1 MVEGV
6 KTNKQQLRLLQHL
19 QPTAT
24 KIKLSKSITSTYCYY
39 INVSVNMR
47 LSVERKPIRV
57 NPDPKRVIARFFFNG
72 NDRAKEV
79 IQRVMGISEEDA
91 FSIISPLLQEYSKRH
106 RNITRV
112 LNRHCSK
119 LKPLFAELDIDFDT
133 LTVYRKLLIGSYFTH
148 EYSIESAAFFNP
160 SIIQDPDQTELQE
173 GQRRVIMS
181 FRAVGEGHISSITF
195 RRALF
200 DKYNNITV
208 LPAGN
213 YIDEAEIVRN
223 AVYNKKLFFDKA
235 AITQINIAVLE
246 ELESKLDH
254 HFEYSNLR
262 RIILD
267 SQKGQESDLKKLEY
281 DKVLWLA
288 DSYYEIVF
296 SLDTD
301 ISDRVIFPIS
311 EYERKGIEDARFV
324 EFKADDG
331 SSIYYATYT
340 AYDGALIMPKL
351 LQTNDFYNFKIMPLY
366 GAGAQNKNLALFP
379 RKINGKY
386 VMISRIDGCNNY
398 IMYSD
403 KINIWEKP
411 ILLQQPKFTWEFIQI
426 GNCGSPIETEQ
437 GWIVITHGVGPMRRY
452 VLGASLLK
460 LDDPAVEIGRLSEPL
475 LIPNSEEREGYV
487 PNVIYSCGSIVNNGK
502 LVIPYGLSDYSTSF
516 AEIDMND
523 LINKL
528 IEEGKQQKAA
538 KKKHVTAKE
547 EVVSK

>member
-1 MVEGV
+1 M
-6 KTNKQQLRLLQHL
+6 R
-19 QPTAT
+19 
-24 KIKLSKSITSTYCYY
+24 I
-39 INVSVNMR
+39 SVD
-47 LSVERKPIRV
+47 RKPVRI

-79 IQRVMGISEEDA
+79 IQRVVGISEEIA
-91 FSIISPLLQEYSKRH
+91 FGIVSPLLQEYSRRH
-106 RNITRV
+106 RNITRA

-119 LKPLFAELDIDFDT
+119 LKPLFAELEMDYDS
-133 LTVYRKLLIGSYFTH
+133 LSVYRKLLIGSYFTH

-160 SIIQDPDQTELQE
+160 SIIEDPDQTELMDGE
-173 GQRRVIMS
+173 RRVIIS

-195 RRALF
+195 RRALI
-200 DKYNNITV
+200 DAANNITV
-208 LPAGN
+208 LPAGS

-235 AITQINIAVLE
+235 AVTQINVDVLK

-262 RIILD
+262 RIIID
-267 SQKGQESDLKKLEY
+267 SQKLKDSDLAKLEY

-324 EFKADDG
+324 NFTNEDG
-331 SSIYYATYT
+331 STVYYATYT
-340 AYDGALIMPKL
+340 AYDGSLIMPKL

-366 GAGAQNKNLALFP
+366 GDGAQNKNLALFP
-379 RKINGKY
+379 RKINGKF

-426 GNCGSPIETEQ
+426 GNCGSPIETQ
-437 GWIVITHGVGPMRRY
+437 DGWLLITHGVGPMRRY

-460 LDDPAVEIGRLSEPL
+460 LDDPSVEIGRLKEPL
-475 LIPNSEEREGYV
+475 LTPNSDEREGYV
-487 PNVIYSCGSIVNNGK
+487 PNVLYSCGQLVHNGK
-502 LVIPYGLSDYSTSF
+502 LIIPYGVSDSSTAF
-516 AEIDMND
+516 AEVDMTE
-523 LINKL
+523 LL
-528 IEEGKQQKAA
+528 
-538 KKKHVTAKE
+538 TRLKE
-547 EVVSK
+547 DGAG

>member
-1 MVEGV
+1 
-6 KTNKQQLRLLQHL
+6 
-19 QPTAT
+19 
-24 KIKLSKSITSTYCYY
+24 
-39 INVSVNMR
+39 MR
-47 LSVERKPIRV
+47 LFIERKPIRI

-79 IQRVMGISEEDA
+79 IQRVMEIDEDTVFGIV
-91 FSIISPLLQEYSKRH
+91 SPLLQEYSKRH
-106 RNITRV
+106 RNITRA

-119 LKPLFAELDIDFDT
+119 LKPLFTELDIDYDA

-160 SIIQDPDQTELQE
+160 SIVEDPDQTELLE
-173 GQRRVIMS
+173 GERRVIIS

-195 RRALF
+195 RRALI
-200 DKYNNITV
+200 DQANNITV
-208 LPAGN
+208 SPAGS

-223 AVYNKKLFFDKA
+223 AVYNKKLFFEKA
-235 AITQINIAVLE
+235 AITQINIDVLN

-254 HFEYSNLR
+254 HFEYANLR
-262 RIILD
+262 RIIID
-267 SQKGQESDLKKLEY
+267 SQKLQESDITKLEY

-324 EFKADDG
+324 HFKNDDD
-331 SSIYYATYT
+331 STVYYATYT
-340 AYDGALIMPKL
+340 AYDGSLIMPKL

-386 VMISRIDGCNNY
+386 AMISRIDGINNY

-411 ILLQQPKFTWEFIQI
+411 IKLQHPKFSWEFIQI
-426 GNCGSPIETEQ
+426 GNCGSPIETDQ

-460 LDDPAVEIGRLSEPL
+460 LDDPEIEIGRLKEPL
-475 LIPNSEEREGYV
+475 LIPTSDEREGYV
-487 PNVIYSCGSIVNNGK
+487 PNVLYSCGALVHNGK
-502 LVIPYGLSDYSTSF
+502 LIIPYGVSDSSTAF
-516 AEIDMND
+516 AEVD
-523 LINKL
+523 LKELISKL
-528 IEEGKQQKAA
+528 IAD
-538 KKKHVTAKE
+538 KKETDRTEKAKE
-547 EVVSK
+547 KVV

>member
-1 MVEGV
+1 
-6 KTNKQQLRLLQHL
+6 
-19 QPTAT
+19 
-24 KIKLSKSITSTYCYY
+24 
-39 INVSVNMR
+39 MR
-47 LSVERKPIRV
+47 LSIERKPIRI

-72 NDRAKEV
+72 NDRAKDV
-79 IQRVMGISEEDA
+79 IRHVMAIDEDTA
-91 FSIISPLLQEYSKRH
+91 FGIISPLLQEYSKRH
-106 RNITRV
+106 RNITRA

-119 LKPLFAELDIDFDT
+119 LKPLFAELDIDYDS

-160 SIIQDPDQTELQE
+160 SIVEDPDQTELQG
-173 GQRRVIMS
+173 GQKRVIIS

-195 RRALF
+195 RRALL
-200 DKYNNITV
+200 DQDNNITV
-208 LPAGN
+208 DPAGS

-223 AVYNKKLFFDKA
+223 AVYNKKLFFEKA
-235 AITQINIAVLE
+235 AVTQINIDVLN

-254 HFEYSNLR
+254 HFEYANLR
-262 RIILD
+262 RIIID
-267 SQKGQESDLKKLEY
+267 SQKLQESDMMKLEY

-324 EFKADDG
+324 HFKNDDD
-331 SSIYYATYT
+331 STIYYATYT
-340 AYDGALIMPKL
+340 AYDGSLIMPKL
-351 LQTNDFYNFKIMPLY
+351 LQTDDFINFKIMPLY

-386 VMISRIDGCNNY
+386 AMISRIDGCNNY

-411 ILLQQPKFTWEFIQI
+411 DILQKPKFSWEFIQI
-426 GNCGSPIETEQ
+426 GNCGSPIETEH
-437 GWIVITHGVGPMRRY
+437 GWVVVTHGVGPMRRY

-460 LDDPAVEIGRLSEPL
+460 LDDPSVEIGRLKEPL
-475 LIPNSEEREGYV
+475 LIPNSDEREGYV
-487 PNVIYSCGSIVNNGK
+487 PNVLYSCGSIVHNGK
-502 LVIPYGLSDYSTSF
+502 LIIPYGVSDSSTAF
-516 AEIDMND
+516 AEVSMDD

-528 IEEGKQQKAA
+528 LEDKKEADKAGM
-538 KKKHVTAKE
+538 
-547 EVVSK
+547 

>member
-1 MVEGV
+1 
-6 KTNKQQLRLLQHL
+6 
-19 QPTAT
+19 
-24 KIKLSKSITSTYCYY
+24 
-39 INVSVNMR
+39 MR
-47 LSVERKPIRV
+47 LPVERKPIKIY
-57 NPDPKRVIARFFFNG
+57 PDPKRVIARFFFNG

-79 IQRVMGISEEDA
+79 IERVMHISEADA
-91 FSIISPLLQEYSKRH
+91 FGIVSPLLQEYSKRH

-119 LKPLFAELDIDFDT
+119 LKPLFSELNIDYDT

-160 SIIQDPDQTELQE
+160 SIIDDPNQSELKE
-173 GQRRVIMS
+173 GEKSVIIS

-195 RRALF
+195 RRALI
-200 DKYNNITV
+200 DRDNNITV
-208 LPAGN
+208 QPAGN
-213 YIDEAEIVRN
+213 YIDEAEIIRN

-235 AITQINIAVLE
+235 VTTQINIDVLKE
-246 ELESKLDH
+246 VESKLDH

-262 RIILD
+262 SVILD
-267 SQKGQESDLKKLEY
+267 SQKLQESDMQRLEY
-281 DKVLWLA
+281 DKILWLA

-324 EFKADDG
+324 QFRHDDG
-331 SSIYYATYT
+331 SSVYYATYT

-366 GAGAQNKNLALFP
+366 GDGAQNKNLALFP

-411 ILLQQPKFTWEFIQI
+411 VLLQQPKFTWEFIQI
-426 GNCGSPIETEQ
+426 GNCGSPIETEH
-437 GWIVITHGVGPMRRY
+437 GWVMVTHGVGPMRRY
-452 VLGASLLK
+452 VLGVSLLK
-460 LDDPAVEIGRLSEPL
+460 LDDPSVEIGRLREPL
-475 LIPNSEEREGYV
+475 LIPNSDEREGYV
-487 PNVIYSCGSIVNNGK
+487 PNVLYSCGSIVHNGK
-502 LVIPYGLSDYSTSF
+502 LIIPYGISDSSTGF
-516 AEIDMND
+516 AEVDMND
-523 LINKL
+523 LLTKLLDDENISKKEEAENKKPV
-528 IEEGKQQKAA
+528 EDR
-538 KKKHVTAKE
+538 VTA
-547 EVVSK
+547 

>member
-1 MVEGV
+1 
-6 KTNKQQLRLLQHL
+6 
-19 QPTAT
+19 
-24 KIKLSKSITSTYCYY
+24 
-39 INVSVNMR
+39 MR
-47 LSVERKPIRV
+47 LSIERKPIRI

-79 IQRVMGISEEDA
+79 IQRVMSISEEIA
-91 FSIISPLLQEYSKRH
+91 FGIVSPLLQEYSKRH
-106 RNITRV
+106 RNITRA
-112 LNRHCSK
+112 LNRHCAK
-119 LKPLFAELDIDFDT
+119 LKPLFEELDIDFDSI
-133 LTVYRKLLIGSYFTH
+133 TVYRKLLIGSYFTH

-160 SIIQDPDQTELQE
+160 SIVEDPDQTELQE
-173 GQRRVIMS
+173 GNKRVIIS

-195 RRALF
+195 RRALI
-200 DKYNNITV
+200 DQNNEITV
-208 LPAGN
+208 LPAGS

-223 AVYNKKLFFDKA
+223 AVYNKKLFFEKA
-235 AITQINIAVLE
+235 AVTQINIDVLK
-246 ELESKLDH
+246 ELEGKLDH

-262 RIILD
+262 RIIID
-267 SQKGQESDLKKLEY
+267 SQKLQESDMKKLEY

-324 EFKADDG
+324 QFRDEDD
-331 SSIYYATYT
+331 STSVYYATYT

-351 LQTNDFYNFKIMPLY
+351 LQTNDFINFKIMPLY

-379 RKINGKY
+379 RKINGKF

-426 GNCGSPIETEQ
+426 GNCGSPIETEH

-460 LDDPAVEIGRLSEPL
+460 LNDPAIEIGRLKEPL
-475 LIPNSEEREGYV
+475 LIPNSDEREGYV
-487 PNVIYSCGSIVNNGK
+487 PNVLYSCGSLVHNGK
-502 LVIPYGLSDYSTSF
+502 LIIPYGVSDSSTAF
-516 AEIDMND
+516 AEVD
-523 LINKL
+523 LAELLDKL
-528 IEEGKQQKAA
+528 ISDGSE
-538 KKKHVTAKE
+538 
-547 EVVSK
+547 

>member
-1 MVEGV
+1 
-6 KTNKQQLRLLQHL
+6 
-19 QPTAT
+19 
-24 KIKLSKSITSTYCYY
+24 
-39 INVSVNMR
+39 MR
-47 LSVERKPIRV
+47 LSIERKPIRI

-72 NDRAKEV
+72 NERAKEV
-79 IQRVMGISEEDA
+79 IQRVMAIDEDA
-91 FSIISPLLQEYSKRH
+91 AFNIVSPLLQEYSRRH
-106 RNITRV
+106 RNITRA

-160 SIIQDPDQTELQE
+160 SIIEDPDQTELQE
-173 GQRRVIMS
+173 GQKRMIIS
-181 FRAVGEGHISSITF
+181 FRAVGEGHISSIAF
-195 RRALF
+195 RRALV
-200 DKYNNITV
+200 DQANNITV

-223 AVYNKKLFFDKA
+223 AVYNKKLFFEKA
-235 AITQINIAVLE
+235 TVTQINIDVLK
-246 ELESKLDH
+246 ELEGKLDH

-262 RIILD
+262 RIIID
-267 SQKGQESDLKKLEY
+267 SQKLQESDMKKLEY

-324 EFKADDG
+324 NFKNQDG
-331 SSIYYATYT
+331 TNVYYATYT
-340 AYDGALIMPKL
+340 AYDGSLIMPKL
-351 LQTNDFYNFKIMPLY
+351 LQTNDFINFKIMPLY

-379 RKINGKY
+379 RKVNDKF

-411 ILLQQPKFTWEFIQI
+411 VMLQQPKFPWEFIQI
-426 GNCGSPIETEQ
+426 GNCGSPIETEH
-437 GWIVITHGVGPMRRY
+437 GWIIITHGVGPMRRY

-460 LDDPAVEIGRLSEPL
+460 LDDPGIEIGRLKEPL
-475 LIPNSEEREGYV
+475 LIPNSDEREGYV
-487 PNVIYSCGSIVNNGK
+487 PNVLYSCGSIIHNGK
-502 LVIPYGLSDYSTSF
+502 LIIPYGVSDSSTAF
-516 AEIDMND
+516 AEVDLAD

-528 IEEGKQQKAA
+528 ITDEG
-538 KKKHVTAKE
+538 E
-547 EVVSK
+547 

>member
-1 MVEGV
+1 M
-6 KTNKQQLRLLQHL
+6 Q
-19 QPTAT
+19 
-24 KIKLSKSITSTYCYY
+24 
-39 INVSVNMR
+39 
-47 LSVERKPIRV
+47 
-57 NPDPKRVIARFFFNG
+57 
-72 NDRAKEV
+72 
-79 IQRVMGISEEDA
+79 ISEEVA
-91 FSIISPLLQEYSKRH
+91 FGIVSPLLQEYSKRH

-119 LKPLFAELDIDFDT
+119 LKPLFLELNIDYDT
-133 LTVYRKLLIGSYFTH
+133 LTINRKLLIGSYFTH

-160 SIIQDPDQTELQE
+160 SIVEDPDQTELQD
-173 GQRRVIMS
+173 GQRRVIIS

-195 RRALF
+195 RRGLI
-200 DKYNNITV
+200 DKDNNITI

-235 AITQINIAVLE
+235 AITQINIDVLH

-254 HFEYSNLR
+254 HFEYANLR
-262 RIILD
+262 RIIID
-267 SQKGQESDLKKLEY
+267 SQKLQESDMKKLEY

-324 EFKADDG
+324 QFRNDDDT
-331 SSIYYATYT
+331 SVYYATYT

-351 LQTNDFYNFKIMPLY
+351 LQTTDFYNFKIMPLY

-379 RKINGKY
+379 RKVNGKF

-398 IMYSD
+398 IMYAD

-411 ILLQQPKFTWEFIQI
+411 IMLQQPRFSWEFVQI
-426 GNCGSPIETEQ
+426 GNCGSPIETKD
-437 GWIVITHGVGPMRRY
+437 GWLMITHGVGPMRRY

-460 LDDPAVEIGRLSEPL
+460 LDDPAIEIGRLREPL
-475 LIPNSEEREGYV
+475 LIPNSDEREGYV
-487 PNVIYSCGSIVNNGK
+487 PNVLYSCGAIVHNEK
-502 LVIPYGLSDYSTSF
+502 LIIPYGVSDSSTAF
-516 AEIDMND
+516 AEVSLQELLD
-523 LINKL
+523 KL
-528 IEEGKQQKAA
+528 KSDQSE
-538 KKKHVTAKE
+538 
-547 EVVSK
+547 